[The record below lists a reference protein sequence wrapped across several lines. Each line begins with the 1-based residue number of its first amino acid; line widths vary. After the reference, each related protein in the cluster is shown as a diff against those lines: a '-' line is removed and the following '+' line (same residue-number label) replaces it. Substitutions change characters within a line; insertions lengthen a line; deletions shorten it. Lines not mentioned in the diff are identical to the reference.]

1 MAKGKTF
8 TLSITKFL
16 LFAYIV
22 RLLTGQT
29 PRAILENLMNGN
41 IKDSM
46 IELALSTMDRLEA
59 DGVEIAVSGSF
70 AVLIQQWF
78 KRAIGNKQLLKVGP
92 LRITP

>member
-8 TLSITKFL
+8 TLSITKFI

-22 RLLTGQT
+22 RLISGST
-29 PRAILENLMNGN
+29 PRALLEKFMQGD
-41 IKDSM
+41 IKTST
-46 IELALSTMDRLEA
+46 IELAMTVMDRLES

-78 KRAIGNKQLLKVGP
+78 KRAIGNKQLLRVGP

>member
-22 RLLTGQT
+22 RLISGRT
-29 PRAILENLMNGN
+29 PRQLVEDLMAGDVKTWG
-41 IKDSM
+41 ID
-46 IELALSTMDRLEA
+46 LAMTVMDRIEA

-78 KRAIGNKQLLKVGP
+78 KRAIGNKQLLRVGP
-92 LRITP
+92 LKITP